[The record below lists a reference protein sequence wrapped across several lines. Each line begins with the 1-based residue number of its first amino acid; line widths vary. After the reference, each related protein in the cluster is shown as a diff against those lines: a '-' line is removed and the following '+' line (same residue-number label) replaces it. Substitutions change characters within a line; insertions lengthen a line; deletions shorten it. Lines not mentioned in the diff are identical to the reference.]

1 MSSPTVYPSGDV
13 VEFNVLLK
21 EDGSIIKTIE
31 TISFEILPPDCTAL
45 GLVGHWIDDMQIT
58 LGNTGNKS

>member
-1 MSSPTVYPSGDV
+1 MSSPTVYPSGGV
-13 VEFNVLLK
+13 VEFNVVLK